1 MTRVLD
7 RFLLA
12 MLIVDGV
19 VVGLGSVAFCYLR
32 FWGQPVPVIAIVAG
46 ERSSGQH
53 PQRGS

>member
-32 FWGQPVPVIAIVAG
+32 FWDSQF
-46 ERSSGQH
+46 RSS
-53 PQRGS
+53 PSSPAW